1 MQVIADLK
9 ALWPLRD
16 FRKLFA
22 VRLVSQ
28 TADGMFQ
35 VGLATLFFFSPENAS
50 TAAGVAT
57 AFAVLLLPFTIVGPW
72 AGVLLDRWRRRQVLF
87 VGNLVRVGI
96 TVVIA
101 VLMVTDGR
109 RPGGLRA
116 GAGEPVDQ
124 PVPAVGAQSRRCRAR
139 STVRCC
145 SPRTP

>member
-72 AGVLLDRWRRRQVLF
+72 AGRAARPVAAAAGAVRRQPGARRR
-87 VGNLVRVGI
+87 
-96 TVVIA
+96 
-101 VLMVTDGR
+101 
-109 RPGGLRA
+109 
-116 GAGEPVDQ
+116 
-124 PVPAVGAQSRRCRAR
+124 SRC
-139 STVRCC
+139 
-145 SPRTP
+145 